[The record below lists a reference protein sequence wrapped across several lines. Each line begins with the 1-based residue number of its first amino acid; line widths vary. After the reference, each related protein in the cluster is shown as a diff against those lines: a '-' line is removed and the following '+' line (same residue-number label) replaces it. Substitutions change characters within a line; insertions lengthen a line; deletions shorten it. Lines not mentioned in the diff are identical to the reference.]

1 MYWGEGVWLCT
12 EERVWGCV
20 LRRCEVMYW
29 GEGVRLCTEE
39 RVWGCVLRRCEVMYW
54 GEGVRLCTEERVWG
68 CVLRK
73 GCEVTYWGGVRLCT
87 EERVWGILRRG
98 CEVMYW
104 GEGVRLC
111 TEERVWGVLRRL
123 LNTAIFIDSSVLI
136 VKIHTNLMVLNFYEK
151 MTRCSGTAVL
161 VHAWGWYDCIFSHMI
176 TTTSSKASSFSSSLK
191 VVWLHF
197 LTHNHHHLKQS
208 KQLLVQAWGWYDQ
221 IFSHMITTTS
231 SKAVLFL
238 MLMLNPG
245 SYFKTEN
252 LSQLQ
257 SKAVSVVS
265 CTKHKCNPKG
275 QLHLGMTTRS
285 SQDSAV
291 GRRRTQ
297 WHP

>member
-1 MYWGEGVWLCT
+1 MSLARDVLSVQLQLDNNTCLDVWFSILDLDTVDVRLST
-12 EERVWGCV
+12 EERVCGYV
-20 LRRCEVMYW
+20 LRRGCEVVYW
-29 GEGVRLCTEE
+29 GGVRLCTEE

-54 GEGVRLCTEERVWG
+54 GEGVRCTEETASIISAIHG
-68 CVLRK
+68 K
-73 GCEVTYWGGVRLCT
+73 N
-87 EERVWGILRRG
+87 
-98 CEVMYW
+98 
-104 GEGVRLC
+104 
-111 TEERVWGVLRRL
+111 

-257 SKAVSVVS
+257 SKAISVVS